1 MKTYK
6 KYKSFSPW
14 TAFAFFAFLTMSVTV
29 KAQTESKSS
38 VAIIDFD
45 TRGYAAANQG
55 QCIQYIINELVRF
68 GDFEVM
74 DKYDIEY
81 ISKRDTLKMTGCF
94 SKICL
99 AEFGKR
105 LQVNKIITGS
115 ISQLGDNV
123 NVSIRLLDVEKAV
136 FEKSYVKEF
145 LNIPGNELSMIRVTM
160 NEVFGKGNDQDL
172 VNKLT
177 KKADFDNSINN
188 PYQLRLKSDGPRMG
202 MTFLTGES
210 AAIIKKSTRDGGYEG
225 SPYMFQFGYQFEK
238 QYLNEGNFQA
248 LFEFIPTVTG
258 LDQGRFIPSVTFLN
272 GLRNNVNGWE
282 FAFGPTFSF
291 SKYQDFYSVDGGKTW
306 TTKFESTALTESRP
320 DSRGDVAFTT
330 GFLFAAGKT
339 LKSGKLNLPV
349 NLYLVPG
356 KYGVRFGVSMG
367 WNGKSRYEMRE

>member
-1 MKTYK
+1 MKKQSLLFRSLFVAFFT
-6 KYKSFSPW
+6 W
-14 TAFAFFAFLTMSVTV
+14 TAVLQ
-29 KAQTESKSS
+29 AQVAPKPSI
-38 VAIIDFD
+38 AIIDFD
-45 TRGYAAANQG
+45 TRGYTAANQS
-55 QCIQYIINELVRF
+55 QCIQYIINELVRL

-81 ISKRDTLKMTGCF
+81 IAKRDTLKMTGCF

-105 LQVNKIITGS
+105 LKVQKIITGS

-123 NVSIRLLDVEKAV
+123 NVSIRLLDVESGI

-177 KKADFDNSINN
+177 KKAEFDNSINN

-202 MTFLTGES
+202 MTVLTGES
-210 AAIIKKSTRDGGYEG
+210 ARIIKAPTKEGGYDG
-225 SPYMFQFGYQFEK
+225 MPYMFQFGYQFEK

-272 GLRNNVNGWE
+272 GLRNNVSGWE

-291 SKYQDFYSVDGGKTW
+291 SKYMDMYSLDGGATW
-306 TTKFESTALTESRP
+306 TTKYDPLAIEESRP
-320 DSRGDVAFTT
+320 DSRGNVTFTT

-349 NLYLVPG
+349 NVYLVPG
-356 KYGVRFGVSMG
+356 KYGMRFGVSMG

>member
-1 MKTYK
+1 MNKLKITVL
-6 KYKSFSPW
+6 SLL
-14 TAFAFFAFLTMSVTV
+14 TVFAGA
-29 KAQTESKSS
+29 AQSQVATKPTI
-38 VAIIDFD
+38 AIIDFD
-45 TRGYAAANQG
+45 TRGYAAANQS
-55 QCIQYIINELVRF
+55 QCIQFIINDLVRF

-81 ISKRDTLKMTGCF
+81 IAKRDTLKMTGCF

-105 LQVNKIITGS
+105 LNVQKIVTGS
-115 ISQLGDNV
+115 ISQLGENV
-123 NVSIRLLDVEKAV
+123 NVSIRLLDVETGV
-136 FEKSYVKEF
+136 FEKSFVKEF
-145 LNIPGNELSMIRVTM
+145 LNIPGNELSMVRVTM
-160 NEVFGKGNDQDL
+160 NELFGKVNDQDL

-188 PYQLRLKSDGPRMG
+188 PYQLRLQSDGPRMG
-202 MTFLTGES
+202 MTVLTGES
-210 AAIIKKSTRDGGYEG
+210 ANIIKAPTQEGGYDG
-225 SPYMFQFGYQFEK
+225 MPYMFQFGYQFEK

-272 GLRNNVNGWE
+272 GLRNNISGWE

-291 SKYQDFYSVDGGKTW
+291 SKYMDKYSVDNGATW
-306 TTKFESTALTESRP
+306 SDVFVKDALVESRP
-320 DSRGDVAFTT
+320 DSRGDVTFTT

-356 KYGVRFGVSMG
+356 KYGMRFGVSMG